1 VLLTTHPNVVLILK
15 KKQSCNFTT
24 ITPPDSG
31 LLQVE
36 LDRFMWKMQYPL
48 WVKKR
53 GQCREVQ
60 RNNATDIQIARAL
73 CGTEKY
79 VQSP

>member
-1 VLLTTHPNVVLILK
+1 VLILK
-15 KKQSCNFTT
+15 KKQSYNFTT
-24 ITPPDSG
+24 IAPPDSG

-36 LDRFMWKMQYPL
+36 LDCFMWKMQYPV
-48 WVKKR
+48 WDKKR

-60 RNNATDIQIARAL
+60 RNKATDIQIAHAL